1 MMAFDYAARADL
13 FVARGT
19 FSRRK
24 PLEYKFFPYAR
35 DAIRFAMEELSP
47 EWLGAVCIETD
58 DLRLDGDGIRKL
70 YESDAYPFERRKILG
85 RSISRSGGRDA
96 RRECWEM
103 DNE

>member
-24 PLEYKFFPYAR
+24 LLEYKSFPYAR

-47 EWLGAVCIETD
+47 ERLGAICIETD

-70 YESDAYPFERRKILG
+70 YESDAYPFERRENPRPTYQAK
-85 RSISRSGGRDA
+85 RWA
-96 RRECWEM
+96 RRAPGVLG
-103 DNE
+103 DGQ

>member
-1 MMAFDYAARADL
+1 MRALHGRANYSEKIMPRSKL

-24 PLEYKFFPYAR
+24 PLEYRFFPYAR

-47 EWLGAVCIETD
+47 ERLGAICIETD

-85 RSISRSGGRDA
+85 
-96 RRECWEM
+96 
-103 DNE
+103 

>member
-24 PLEYKFFPYAR
+24 PLEYKSFPYAR

-47 EWLGAVCIETD
+47 ERLGAICIETD

-70 YESDAYPFERRKILG
+70 YESDAYPFERRKIP
-85 RSISRSGGRDA
+85 RRRIRRSGGRDA
-96 RRECWEM
+96 PRECWEM